1 MAVTSSTAVRSAPGR
16 SGLSFALATIFCIS
30 GASGLAYE
38 VLWTRQMSFVLG
50 GSALAVSTVLAV
62 FMGGLGLGSFL
73 GGRIADRS
81 KKPLHLYAAAQIL
94 IALFGLLTPTLL
106 SASGSVY
113 LELHRLLGSTPLLST
128 IARAIA
134 ASLIM
139 LVPTTLMG
147 ATLPFIVRFFVR
159 RIDNL
164 GRGLGLLYGVNTM
177 GGVIGAGYMGYYS
190 VLQYGVQNSI
200 MVASAGNFIA
210 GLGALL
216 IALLAPRRDYE
227 SEVAAPVQGDALTA
241 PSAPASPAPAPSR
254 TSSAWGDDPSI
265 VRLLY
270 IAFAVSG
277 FTSFAYQ
284 VMWTR
289 MLNFAI
295 GNSVYAFTTIL
306 VVVLTGLFIG
316 AFVSG
321 PIADRTR
328 RPFLLLGTIQLLV
341 VAAAVATHLTAPMLP
356 GFTTTLVE
364 RFGTGTQLSDALTK
378 IIPAAVLLLLPCFF
392 LGLTFPLALKVAISR
407 LDRMG
412 DRLGR
417 CYAINTIGAIV
428 GSLVSG
434 YVLLSVFGLERSIYL
449 IIAFNGILALLF
461 LRRAERMSR
470 PLTAVAAVATA
481 VILLVSFVL
490 DPTPFLQHTSLMKG
504 GYRRI
509 VYHEEGR
516 TASVAVTEMMD
527 RQGRVVMTEMFIN
540 LLGASACDIEHRSQ
554 QYFNMISL
562 IPTAMHPSPAN
573 VFVVGVA
580 SGVTSGASL
589 LDRRTKRKVSVE
601 ISPEVIRAAHYFEQ
615 YNYGVMKNPRAVIIA
630 DDARIWL
637 ATTEERFDIIV
648 TDAFLSAVTGTCNLY
663 SLDYFVLCSRRLA
676 PGGLMSVGTGS
687 LQGTDR
693 TVARTFLEAFPYV
706 ACFVVDDR
714 AAYNRTFLIG
724 ANEPFAVDRAWMD
737 AAFSQPQVQ
746 REFERYGMPDAEA
759 LIASYLCDRES
770 LLPLLAG
777 TTICTDDLPV
787 IDFQAISWAEGFR
800 GRPEAEGPGLDEI
813 VGIVGRQPFPFREP
827 VAVAEPD

>member
-1 MAVTSSTAVRSAPGR
+1 MAVSNEATIGRTSGR
-16 SGLSFALATIFCIS
+16 SGVAFALAAIFCIS

-73 GGRIADRS
+73 GGRIADRTRR
-81 KKPLHLYAAAQIL
+81 PLHLYAVCQVL
-94 IALFGLLTPTLL
+94 IALFGLMTPTLL

-113 LELHRLLGSTPLLST
+113 LELHRLLGATPLLST

-147 ATLPFIVRFFVR
+147 ATLPFVVRFFVR
-159 RIDNL
+159 RVDRL

-190 VLQYGVQNSI
+190 VLQHGVQHSI
-200 MVASAGNFIA
+200 VIASAGNFLA
-210 GLGALL
+210 GVGALL
-216 IALLAPRRDYE
+216 IALLARGREYDAVPPEARAAEPPGVPPRPA
-227 SEVAAPVQGDALTA
+227 SAAPAV
-241 PSAPASPAPAPSR
+241 
-254 TSSAWGDDPSI
+254 AWSDDRSI

-284 VMWTR
+284 VLWTR

-321 PIADRTR
+321 PLADRTK

-341 VAAAVATHLTAPMLP
+341 VAAAVATYLTAPMLP
-356 GFTTTLVE
+356 GFTTTLVA
-364 RFGTGTQLSDALTK
+364 RFGAGTHLSDAVTK
-378 IIPAAVLLLLPCFF
+378 VIPAAILLLMPCFF
-392 LGLTFPLALKVAISR
+392 LGLTFPLALKVAIGR
-407 LDRMG
+407 LERLG

-428 GSLVSG
+428 GSLVAG
-434 YVLLSVFGLERSIYL
+434 YVLLSTLGLERSIF
-449 IIAFNGILALLF
+449 IIISANSILAFLF
-461 LRRAERMSR
+461 LRRAERMAR
-470 PLTAVAAVATA
+470 PLTAVAALGATA
-481 VILLVSFVL
+481 VLLVAFVL
-490 DPTPFLQHTSLMKG
+490 EPMPFIQHTSLMKG
-504 GYRRI
+504 GNRRI

-516 TASVAVTEMMD
+516 TANVAVTEMLD

-540 LLGASACDIEHRSQ
+540 LLGASACDREYRSQ

-562 IPTAMHPSPAN
+562 LPTALHPAPEK

-589 LDRRTKRKVSVE
+589 LDERTKRKVSVE
-601 ISPEVIRAAHYFEQ
+601 ISPEVIRAAHYFEE
-615 YNYGVMKNPRAVIIA
+615 YNYGVMRNPRAEIIA

-637 ATTEERFDIIV
+637 TTTEERFDIIV

-663 SLDYFVLCSRRLA
+663 SLDYFILCSRRLA
-676 PGGLMSVGTGS
+676 PGGLMSVGVGS

-706 ACFVVDDR
+706 ACFVVESK

-724 ANEPFAVDRAWMD
+724 ANEPFAIDRAWID
-737 AAFSQPQVQ
+737 AVYAQPQVQ
-746 REFERYGMPDAEA
+746 RELARYGMPDPEA
-759 LIASYLCDRES
+759 LIGSYLCDRET
-770 LLPLLAG
+770 LLPLLEG

-787 IDFQAISWAEGFR
+787 IDFQAISWAEGFSNKPVAAGMR
-800 GRPEAEGPGLDEI
+800 LDEI
-813 VGIVGRQPFPFREP
+813 VTTIGRQPFPFSGT
-827 VAVAEPD
+827 VAVEDAD